1 MESFQAIL
9 KLLTC
14 LILIL
19 MTLSGCTDKNNLTG
33 DNFSDI
39 RAITV
44 NDGTGIISGFSFPAS
59 EEISISGIEK
69 NLLAGE
75 YNNASALSFFRFKE
89 LPTNIVSSETDSCF
103 LSLNI
108 GGCYALDNS
117 LILKLYKL
125 NKVWTDS
132 LDLANITESDL
143 SIDPIVT
150 YPLADPNGT
159 VGEEITFII
168 PESEIINWQNPD
180 STGWNLAL
188 KVENEGWVEISS
200 RESSYS
206 PKLNLK
212 YKTET
217 EGEWIT
223 YNQSPAKDTYTLEAQ
238 ETDPSELWKI
248 SNLNSTC
255 LYIKY
260 QPSYTL
266 FKDNDEN
273 QLSEIQI
280 KRLTVNKAEIVLH
293 IKNNDYYNATTS
305 YSLYPFNVVK
315 DSITDP
321 VLLLKSDYETLVY
334 TVTSKGTIT
343 GDSLTVDITPIVQ
356 AYTSGEKI
364 PKGIMIQ
371 STQERKNFGTLEF
384 WDCNESTPAEKKPY
398 IKITYTPPYL

>member
-14 LILIL
+14 LMLIL

-44 NDGTGIISGFSFPAS
+44 NDGTGIISGFSFPA
-59 EEISISGIEK
+59 ETQVTITG
-69 NLLAGE
+69 
-75 YNNASALSFFRFKE
+75 
-89 LPTNIVSSETDSCF
+89 SETKLLSGNYQNAVAISFLRFTGLSSTITNPDSCF
-103 LSLNI
+103 LKINI
-108 GGCYALDNS
+108 SRRSPLPRNP

-125 NKVWTDS
+125 NKVWSDS
-132 LDLANITESDL
+132 LDLSNISESDL
-143 SIDPIVT
+143 SS
-150 YPLADPNGT
+150 LAECT
-159 VGEEITFII
+159 VPDSIGNSGQEITFNI
-168 PESEIINWQNPD
+168 PSNEVLEWNNPD
-180 STGWNLAL
+180 STGWNFAL
-188 KVENEGWVEISS
+188 KTENTGWVEISS
-200 RESSYS
+200 RESSNS
-206 PKLNLK
+206 PKLNIK

-384 WDCNESTPAEKKPY
+384 WDCNASTPVEKKPY
-398 IKITYTPPYL
+398 VKITYTPPYL

>member
-1 MESFQAIL
+1 MGRN
-9 KLLTC
+9 KL
-14 LILIL
+14 
-19 MTLSGCTDKNNLTG
+19 S
-33 DNFSDI
+33 
-39 RAITV
+39 
-44 NDGTGIISGFSFPAS
+44 
-59 EEISISGIEK
+59 
-69 NLLAGE
+69 
-75 YNNASALSFFRFKE
+75 
-89 LPTNIVSSETDSCF
+89 
-103 LSLNI
+103 
-108 GGCYALDNS
+108 
-117 LILKLYKL
+117 
-125 NKVWTDS
+125 
-132 LDLANITESDL
+132 
-143 SIDPIVT
+143 
-150 YPLADPNGT
+150 
-159 VGEEITFII
+159 
-168 PESEIINWQNPD
+168 
-180 STGWNLAL
+180 
-188 KVENEGWVEISS
+188 
-200 RESSYS
+200 ESSNS
-206 PKLNLK
+206 PKLNIK

-384 WDCNESTPAEKKPY
+384 WDCNASTPVEKKPY
-398 IKITYTPPYL
+398 VKITYTPPYL